1 MSIEAIN
8 FLNSIQSIDKIIY
21 LNRST
26 KISPENF
33 DKFKSSH
40 IAALSVHD
48 ENSRSYNTH
57 LNRVRKL
64 YIELNKKPTN

>member
-40 IAALSVHD
+40 IEALKK
-48 ENSRSYNTH
+48 ENNIRAYSTH
-57 LNRVRKL
+57 LYRVRKL
-64 YIELNKKPTN
+64 YVELKKKP

>member
-8 FLNSIQSIDKIIY
+8 FLNSIQSIEKTIY
-21 LNRST
+21 LNKST

-40 IAALSVHD
+40 IEALKN
-48 ENSRSYNTH
+48 ENNIRAYSTH
-57 LNRVRKL
+57 LYRVRKL
-64 YIELNKKPTN
+64 YVELNKKP